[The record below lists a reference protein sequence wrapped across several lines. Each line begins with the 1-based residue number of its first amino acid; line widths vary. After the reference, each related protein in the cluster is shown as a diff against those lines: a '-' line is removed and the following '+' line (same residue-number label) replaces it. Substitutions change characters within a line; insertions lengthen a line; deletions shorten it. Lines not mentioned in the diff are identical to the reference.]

1 MASGSIVERE
11 VQLQAQ
17 LFTFLKG
24 AHEDLEPYWYKTVE
38 GGDIDVSS
46 WPLLLGITDETWRNF
61 AVAAGIARV
70 KQGGLQFKANV
81 FVQLLH
87 DYNIDATTTF
97 MRRNEWRPYNQ
108 LMVQIGGSRRC
119 KNDTAPPS
127 LRSHLQNPTKSPEFD
142 HHPKVRRGRQRL
154 MSNSTVKTAMET
166 PSIAFGADKNEAGVD
181 SSTSTT
187 TEQVVTEMMGNL
199 SIRTDRPEL
208 SIVTAQLT
216 VVQTGTMVITPMNDE
231 AATNTHFLPG
241 CSIMECSRRLPHCLT
256 VTTTEARPSSEQL
269 WTSTTSSR
277 SSALTTPL
285 SSESSQQTSQS
296 GSRLLARLVSP
307 ESQPRTQAGNDNKT
321 FGSRQVT
328 VGMKEK
334 YNVKNVPNTHTLITK
349 SQEAKY
355 KHCAEQIAKLN
366 DYLSKEKHTSN
377 EESRILHAAA
387 MAHVPA
393 LGPEKAS
400 HFIGLSNCAFLSAVG
415 IEYDIE
421 HVMKTSAGQGYL
433 RKSVKRGAVSSLL
446 LLVDELESV
455 RSIYIAVDKAPGSEG
470 GFVKYLTW
478 CNHEKR
484 TVKKFFLDAEGS
496 GGFASE
502 GAEAIANSLR
512 KIPLNKRMLAGQA
525 SVKGGGLAIEP
536 LAKELTALGLTTDNY
551 LIANCTLHNA
561 QLSLAQPYERVFGVG
576 KTDVRNAIQLLFY
589 ARTLQEA
596 YGAEAFPR
604 IFEATVSKLGLDHRI
619 HKYTVLSKPI
629 LSRWWWVGKCLK
641 QVLKGWEVWR
651 AINVAVTNIEPSR
664 SKRNIAASNLH
675 SLMQEGVLR
684 ADLEFTRAYLDR
696 VLNHNFEWLQGRD
709 TKLDGEPGFRCRE
722 ILVRFFH
729 ISDCLEKLRK
739 LYDDKNS
746 DEFAGFRELV
756 VRLPT
761 EQKEAMDRK
770 VHSFISSSIRQ
781 LDKNFDRWA
790 NGPLFFL
797 ASFSS
802 FKTAQVVARI
812 LLSLP
817 PLYEH
822 TASSGDVVLLEHDA
836 AINMFDFQEFVV
848 KRSSGR
854 LLGVQTSSNV
864 MDNLPALQLIA
875 NGSDMWDEVA
885 EIDVLVAF
893 QKLFFVKFARLASVT
908 QMVEGGVKKIGH
920 YTTTGRLGK
929 LGSCYGIAANSY
941 EHITSSSQ
949 EEVDGKRRRVHAKR
963 GCIQPIQIAHQAIKN
978 GRIIDEMK
986 RGENGH
992 VIQNRQVELKEIL
1005 DGQGESSL
1013 RKKRVDSTV
1022 EKFKEGFNI
1031 TRPAN
1036 SRMNMT
1042 GVTLTAAALGQ
1053 VSYKDLRMKYHTTE
1067 LRKELFFR
1075 GIGQEDLFNHR
1086 TGKAMGFT
1094 ELKKQLQN
1102 NTGDTSSFNQLCVEA
1117 DFTPHFE
1124 LLLDA
1129 VNEN

>member
-1 MASGSIVERE
+1 
-11 VQLQAQ
+11 
-17 LFTFLKG
+17 
-24 AHEDLEPYWYKTVE
+24 
-38 GGDIDVSS
+38 
-46 WPLLLGITDETWRNF
+46 
-61 AVAAGIARV
+61 
-70 KQGGLQFKANV
+70 
-81 FVQLLH
+81 
-87 DYNIDATTTF
+87 
-97 MRRNEWRPYNQ
+97 
-108 LMVQIGGSRRC
+108 
-119 KNDTAPPS
+119 
-127 LRSHLQNPTKSPEFD
+127 
-142 HHPKVRRGRQRL
+142 
-154 MSNSTVKTAMET
+154 
-166 PSIAFGADKNEAGVD
+166 
-181 SSTSTT
+181 
-187 TEQVVTEMMGNL
+187 
-199 SIRTDRPEL
+199 
-208 SIVTAQLT
+208 
-216 VVQTGTMVITPMNDE
+216 
-231 AATNTHFLPG
+231 
-241 CSIMECSRRLPHCLT
+241 
-256 VTTTEARPSSEQL
+256 
-269 WTSTTSSR
+269 
-277 SSALTTPL
+277 
-285 SSESSQQTSQS
+285 
-296 GSRLLARLVSP
+296 
-307 ESQPRTQAGNDNKT
+307 
-321 FGSRQVT
+321 
-328 VGMKEK
+328 
-334 YNVKNVPNTHTLITK
+334 
-349 SQEAKY
+349 
-355 KHCAEQIAKLN
+355 
-366 DYLSKEKHTSN
+366 
-377 EESRILHAAA
+377 
-387 MAHVPA
+387 
-393 LGPEKAS
+393 
-400 HFIGLSNCAFLSAVG
+400 
-415 IEYDIE
+415 
-421 HVMKTSAGQGYL
+421 MKTSPGQGYL

-446 LLVDELESV
+446 LLADELESV

-478 CNHEKR
+478 CNHKER

-502 GAEAIANSLR
+502 GAEAIAYSLR

-525 SVKGGGLAIEP
+525 SDNGGGLAIEP
-536 LAKELTALGLTTDNY
+536 LAKELTALGLTTDDY

-589 ARTLQEA
+589 AHTLQEA

-641 QVLKGWEVWR
+641 QVLKEWEVWR

-675 SLMQEGVLR
+675 SLMKEGVLR

-739 LYDDKNS
+739 LYDDKSS

-756 VRLPT
+756 VGLPT

-817 PLYEH
+817 ALYEH
-822 TASSGDVVLLEHDA
+822 APSSGDVVLLEHDA
-836 AINMFDFQEFVV
+836 AIDMFDFQEFVV
-848 KRSSGR
+848 KRSSGK

-864 MDNLPALQLIA
+864 MDNLPALRLIA
-875 NGSDMWDEVA
+875 NGSDMWDADVA
-885 EIDVLVAF
+885 ENNGVLVAF
-893 QKLFFVKFARLASVT
+893 QKLFFAKFAGLASVT

-920 YTTTGRLGK
+920 YTTTGRLGE

-949 EEVDGKRRRVHAKR
+949 EEVDGERRRVRATR
-963 GCIQPIQIAHQAIKN
+963 GCVQAIQIAHQAIKN
-978 GRIIDEMK
+978 GRILDEMM

-992 VIQNRQVELKEIL
+992 VIQNHQVELRKL
-1005 DGQGESSL
+1005 VLLDAGQDGQSSSL

-1031 TRPAN
+1031 ARPAN

-1042 GVTLTAAALGQ
+1042 GVTLTAVALGQ
-1053 VSYKDLRMKYHTTE
+1053 VAYKDLRTKYHTTE
-1067 LRKELFFR
+1067 LRKELLHR
-1075 GIGQEDLFNHR
+1075 GIRQDDLFNHR
-1086 TGKAMGFT
+1086 TNKAMGFN

-1102 NTGDTSSFNQLCVEA
+1102 ITGDTSSFDQLCVEA
-1117 DFTPHFE
+1117 DFTPHLE
-1124 LLLDA
+1124 LALDA
-1129 VNEN
+1129 VDEN